1 MMAFVSLYFIRR
13 LSTLDLFLQINLTFL
28 FLGLLTL
35 LYLFYLNKRKFQLQ
49 NVVYPLI
56 LTLLLN
62 YNFAQ
67 FVLINVDRSR
77 SFYVLSWVVNH
88 EIEISPDGY
97 KLNPI
102 TSREKVNQIAITQ
115 RIDEQ
120 LERGLIK
127 ATNSKLELTR
137 KGKLLYKFADQLA
150 NIYHL
155 QGWFENKY

>member
-1 MMAFVSLYFIRR
+1 M
-13 LSTLDLFLQINLTFL
+13 
-28 FLGLLTL
+28 
-35 LYLFYLNKRKFQLQ
+35 
-49 NVVYPLI
+49 

-77 SFYVLSWVVNH
+77 SFYVLSWVVYH

-137 KGKLLYKFADQLA
+137 KGKLLYKFADQMA
-150 NIYHL
+150 NIYDL